1 MSGDSKLP
9 GERSFLDG
17 LEKRHRRGR
26 LWKIFFAT
34 SIIIALLALAALFLN
49 VINETFGS
57 IAIQYEI
64 DPLELTGG
72 RPLDEVTD
80 EELVAIIH
88 QQLGR
93 RFLVILR
100 DELSVVDPSEF
111 TTRPVEDV
119 FEGQAYPEGT
129 GELLINELSD
139 DDVQFI
145 LLNNVSRPKL
155 EALLLS
161 QVAKEDI
168 VQSWPLDWALFR
180 FEMSEETRQQ
190 IDDIQA
196 QIAQLSSQID
206 DLDRHVE
213 DYDQQKDL
221 LEAQLDD
228 LERALIE
235 LKNSSVQARHYVDF
249 PDAELI
255 RYHSWLDSVFLITPM
270 SSFPEYAGIRTAIL
284 GTVYIIVLVLFIS
297 LPIGVGAAIYLE
309 EYANDNWFNRVMETN
324 IRNLAGVPSII
335 YGILGLAILVR
346 VFAPITSG
354 ALFGFNVPQQTE
366 ARITYNIGRA
376 IGYDVLPDV
385 GYRALIL
392 GFEREQLSTLEV
404 DNVLTALSE
413 NELARFT
420 ANMDAGQY
428 AAFAAAFLN
437 IALPEPDENILAVP
451 VENQRLADAD
461 FRRLVEAFF
470 SFRQP
475 SLIDFGLPS
484 QDRFEQAVNESV
496 TVTQLTPEQYNA
508 LVNELRQYS
517 RLTLNGR
524 TILAAALT
532 LALLILPIIIINT
545 QEAIRA
551 VPASYREASYGLGAT
566 QWQTIWRTI
575 LPTAIP
581 GILTGTILAISRAI
595 GETAPLI
602 VVGASTF
609 IAVDPDGLFAK
620 FTALPIQIWQ
630 WSTRPQ
636 AEFRNIAAAA
646 IIVLLV
652 LMLLLNATAII
663 LRNRFSKRH

>member
-213 DYDQQKDL
+213 DYDQ
-221 LEAQLDD
+221 
-228 LERALIE
+228 
-235 LKNSSVQARHYVDF
+235 
-249 PDAELI
+249 
-255 RYHSWLDSVFLITPM
+255 
-270 SSFPEYAGIRTAIL
+270 
-284 GTVYIIVLVLFIS
+284 
-297 LPIGVGAAIYLE
+297 
-309 EYANDNWFNRVMETN
+309 
-324 IRNLAGVPSII
+324 
-335 YGILGLAILVR
+335 
-346 VFAPITSG
+346 
-354 ALFGFNVPQQTE
+354 
-366 ARITYNIGRA
+366 
-376 IGYDVLPDV
+376 
-385 GYRALIL
+385 
-392 GFEREQLSTLEV
+392 
-404 DNVLTALSE
+404 
-413 NELARFT
+413 
-420 ANMDAGQY
+420 
-428 AAFAAAFLN
+428 
-437 IALPEPDENILAVP
+437 
-451 VENQRLADAD
+451 
-461 FRRLVEAFF
+461 
-470 SFRQP
+470 
-475 SLIDFGLPS
+475 
-484 QDRFEQAVNESV
+484 
-496 TVTQLTPEQYNA
+496 
-508 LVNELRQYS
+508 
-517 RLTLNGR
+517 
-524 TILAAALT
+524 
-532 LALLILPIIIINT
+532 
-545 QEAIRA
+545 
-551 VPASYREASYGLGAT
+551 
-566 QWQTIWRTI
+566 
-575 LPTAIP
+575 
-581 GILTGTILAISRAI
+581 
-595 GETAPLI
+595 
-602 VVGASTF
+602 
-609 IAVDPDGLFAK
+609 
-620 FTALPIQIWQ
+620 
-630 WSTRPQ
+630 
-636 AEFRNIAAAA
+636 
-646 IIVLLV
+646 
-652 LMLLLNATAII
+652 
-663 LRNRFSKRH
+663 